1 MNYIRKKKFC
11 NISVMSHSQDK
22 YYEKSSSI
30 LMIIPI
36 EKGFTMKLQLLIVN
50 MFNQS
55 IAYNEIYSS

>member
-1 MNYIRKKKFC
+1 
-11 NISVMSHSQDK
+11 
-22 YYEKSSSI
+22 
-30 LMIIPI
+30 MIIPI